1 MKKVLI
7 LIAIISLF
15 NGTVQAENGCVK
27 DVLGTLVCSPPQGT
41 ITKDVLGTL
50 VCGKGWCMKDVLGN
64 IMCSNE
70 DGGFI
75 QKDVLGN
82 LVCTGGK
89 CVNASAS
96 MCKKME

>member
-1 MKKVLI
+1 MKKILT
-7 LIAIISLF
+7 LIATISLF
-15 NGTVQAENGCVK
+15 SGAAQAENGCVK
-27 DVLGTLVCSPPQGT
+27 DFLGNLVCSPPQGT
-41 ITKDVLGTL
+41 ITKDFLNVL
-50 VCGKGWCMKDVLGN
+50 VCGKGQCMKDVLGN

-96 MCKKME
+96 MCKEMR